1 MEKKYSVDI
10 TIPAIMSF
18 GVYAESEA
26 DAEKKALAAC
36 FNIVD
41 NFGLANTVDGAIAW
55 FASSLNM
62 DESTMIVGDIIEE
75 E

>member
-1 MEKKYSVDI
+1 MAKKYSVDI
-10 TIPAIMSF
+10 AIPAIMLF

-36 FNIVD
+36 FDIVD
-41 NFGLANTVDGAIAW
+41 KFGLANTADSAIAW
-55 FASSLNM
+55 FAGSLNM